1 MASYLHY
8 INNFWKTYNTQN
20 IKSRLNSFDTTF
32 YFYLLQKANLEGK
45 FKRDCPLDIKLEVAT
60 NTITYEVGINRST
73 LTKCRNRLKQA
84 GLIDFIEG
92 KRHLSAFYII
102 FSVVLIDTNS
112 YTNVDTNSYSL
123 KDIKDIK
130 DLKENIYNP
139 LTPFTK
145 GESGQEKKFFESS
158 NFLESEN
165 SVTDENSEQPLN
177 FSEQKEDPPKVAR
190 KAPQK
195 LREKPPEPKPK
206 QTARRKKPKASES
219 EYFQQIAQ
227 IWERKYHQT
236 RQIEYQLAEKD
247 YVAISKIQ
255 EIFRKIH
262 PDNTTAEML
271 ELYDWYFTQVLSIT
285 ENNWLYQNMS
295 LTLLQS
301 KFNEINSYLKN
312 GNSRL
317 NSTKSKLATKFAAI
331 DDYIA
336 SRTN

>member
-112 YTNVDTNSYSL
+112 YTNVDTNSYTNVDTNSYSL

-195 LREKPPEPKPK
+195 LREKPPSPAKADRTAQKP
-206 QTARRKKPKASES
+206 RLPKANI
-219 EYFQQIAQ
+219 F
-227 IWERKYHQT
+227 
-236 RQIEYQLAEKD
+236 
-247 YVAISKIQ
+247 SK
-255 EIFRKIH
+255 
-262 PDNTTAEML
+262 
-271 ELYDWYFTQVLSIT
+271 
-285 ENNWLYQNMS
+285 
-295 LTLLQS
+295 
-301 KFNEINSYLKN
+301 
-312 GNSRL
+312 
-317 NSTKSKLATKFAAI
+317 
-331 DDYIA
+331 
-336 SRTN
+336 